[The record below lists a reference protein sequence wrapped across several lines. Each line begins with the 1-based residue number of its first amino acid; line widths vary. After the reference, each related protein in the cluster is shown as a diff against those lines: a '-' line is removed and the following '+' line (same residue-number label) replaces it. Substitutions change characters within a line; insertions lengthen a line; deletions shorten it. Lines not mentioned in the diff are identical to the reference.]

1 MKFIVL
7 IRFSPWAQTNTLFER
22 ELSSMNVS
30 KPFSRF
36 VHTTYDA
43 VWSIALALK
52 NAEQSWRNESK
63 INKRKRKKLDFF
75 DYTRKDF
82 AKDFVEQ
89 FRRLK
94 FQGISV
100 IKLKAIWKTF
110 LILSLSLQGPISFNG
125 NDRIGITKFHQIQYA
140 HLKPVAFFHPETEFL
155 DFTCSSCSIIKW
167 ENDVVPIAKRV
178 FKLRFATISRLAFF
192 TVTSLAIFGIILSL
206 MFLAFNLHFRKLK

>member
-1 MKFIVL
+1 MKFSGL

-100 IKLKAIWKTF
+100 INLKAIWKHSSS
-110 LILSLSLQGPISFNG
+110 SLSRYR
-125 NDRIGITKFHQIQYA
+125 DQY
-140 HLKPVAFFHPETEFL
+140 HSTETTGLE
-155 DFTCSSCSIIKW
+155 
-167 ENDVVPIAKRV
+167 
-178 FKLRFATISRLAFF
+178 
-192 TVTSLAIFGIILSL
+192 
-206 MFLAFNLHFRKLK
+206 

>member
-1 MKFIVL
+1 MKFVL
-7 IRFSPWAQTNTLFER
+7 IRFSLTHIQTNLLFEN

-43 VWSIALALK
+43 VWSIGLALK

-63 INKRKRKKLDFF
+63 INKKRKRKKLDFF
-75 DYTRKDF
+75 DYTRRDF

-100 IKLKAIWKTF
+100 INLKA
-110 LILSLSLQGPISFNG
+110 LSLSLY
-125 NDRIGITKFHQIQYA
+125 K
-140 HLKPVAFFHPETEFL
+140 
-155 DFTCSSCSIIKW
+155 
-167 ENDVVPIAKRV
+167 
-178 FKLRFATISRLAFF
+178 
-192 TVTSLAIFGIILSL
+192 
-206 MFLAFNLHFRKLK
+206 

>member
-1 MKFIVL
+1 MVL
-7 IRFSPWAQTNTLFER
+7 IRFSLTQTNSLFER

-63 INKRKRKKLDFF
+63 VNKKRKRKKLDFF

-100 IKLKAIWKTF
+100 INLKA
-110 LILSLSLQGPISFNG
+110 LSKYFSSSHPNLFIFSGSNI
-125 NDRIGITKFHQIQYA
+125 IQ
-140 HLKPVAFFHPETEFL
+140 
-155 DFTCSSCSIIKW
+155 
-167 ENDVVPIAKRV
+167 
-178 FKLRFATISRLAFF
+178 
-192 TVTSLAIFGIILSL
+192 
-206 MFLAFNLHFRKLK
+206 RK

>member
-1 MKFIVL
+1 
-7 IRFSPWAQTNTLFER
+7 
-22 ELSSMNVS
+22 MNVS

-100 IKLKAIWKTF
+100 INLKAI
-110 LILSLSLQGPISFNG
+110 
-125 NDRIGITKFHQIQYA
+125 
-140 HLKPVAFFHPETEFL
+140 
-155 DFTCSSCSIIKW
+155 
-167 ENDVVPIAKRV
+167 
-178 FKLRFATISRLAFF
+178 
-192 TVTSLAIFGIILSL
+192 
-206 MFLAFNLHFRKLK
+206 